1 MTAGRPGLPISGLA
15 ECLEVRPIVPGQWL
29 VRLAVPGTVA
39 AIRAGQ
45 VLHLGPDGIP
55 GAVLRRA
62 YPVAGVEPREGTV
75 VLFVEGEEALGGGW
89 NGPETVPA
97 PGALGAW
104 PGVLRTGDRVA
115 VAGPFGRPID
125 LDPRSHHL
133 LLISVGQLSGT
144 LRLLVDEALGDGRQV
159 TLLFGAASARGVF
172 PSALLPDPVEYV
184 VATADGSLGRAGP
197 VEVLLPEF
205 EAWADQAVAAGPLDA
220 LARITAVAAGR
231 RERLGV
237 ARLGRKRPGGRVPP
251 AGSPAARRRAFLH
264 VVLPLGPVCALGVCL
279 GCVREGT
286 VGPLRACREGP
297 VVAADEVRW
306 PEAAA

>member
-1 MTAGRPGLPISGLA
+1 M
-15 ECLEVRPIVPGQWL
+15 VPGQWL
-29 VRLAVPGTVA
+29 VRLAVPGAVG

-62 YPVAGVEPREGTV
+62 YPVAGVEPRDGTV
-75 VLFVEGEEALGGGW
+75 VLFVEAEAGAAGA
-89 NGPETVPA
+89 GPVEAA
-97 PGALGAW
+97 PSPTAW
-104 PGVLRTGDRVA
+104 PAAFRPGERVA

-125 LDPRSHHL
+125 LDPRSRHL
-133 LLISVGQLSGT
+133 LLIAVDRLSGA
-144 LRLLVDEALGDGRQV
+144 LRLLVDEALRDGRQV
-159 TLLFGAASARGVF
+159 TLLFGAANARAVF

-184 VATADGSLGRAGP
+184 VATADGSLGRVGQ
-197 VEVLLPEF
+197 VEGLLPEF

-220 LARITAVAAGR
+220 LARIAAVAAGR

-237 ARLGRKRPGGRVPP
+237 ARLGRKRSGGRVPP

-279 GCVREGT
+279 GCVREGV